1 MKTAAKDIKKLRLI
15 QEALLLALRL
25 NSWEEIPEI
34 IKNDV
39 TASNLA
45 RFMVSQLINNNEN
58 CIYIYIL
65 LRNDN
70 LYSVYRCWNVP
81 SVNPI

>member
-1 MKTAAKDIKKLRLI
+1 MKTAAEDIKKLRPI
-15 QEALLLALRL
+15 QEALLLALGL

-45 RFMVSQLINNNEN
+45 RFMVSQLINNNVN
-58 CIYIYIL
+58 LYIYIHTYIYIYIYVYIL
-65 LRNDN
+65 LRNDT
-70 LYSVYRCWNVP
+70 LYGV
-81 SVNPI
+81 